1 MVETEV
7 HHCLQS
13 IASQPGALWAG
24 LLNRTRPGLIS
35 LNPEGILRKSEP
47 AESVLIEAIMTA
59 AAALSERLGLG
70 PSLDFEHRFEQ
81 GGLLIHTPDPSR
93 SLIVCHTR
101 EATVPLLRMTLRE
114 AARTLPPQDPVS
126 TPASFDTSAFP
137 DPGPLGSTTDFG
149 NPFAAQAPPHSL
161 VYNPFTS
168 A

>member
-1 MVETEV
+1 
-7 HHCLQS
+7 
-13 IASQPGALWAG
+13 
-24 LLNRTRPGLIS
+24 
-35 LNPEGILRKSEP
+35 
-47 AESVLIEAIMTA
+47 MTA
-59 AAALSERLGLG
+59 ASALSGRLGLG
-70 PSLDFEHRFEQ
+70 QSLDIEHRFEQ
-81 GGLLIHTPDPSR
+81 GGLLIHSPDPSR

>member
-1 MVETEV
+1 M
-7 HHCLQS
+7 
-13 IASQPGALWAG
+13 
-24 LLNRTRPGLIS
+24 NRTRPGLIS
-35 LNPEGILRKSEP
+35 LNPEGTLRKSEP

-93 SLIVCHTR
+93 SLILCHTR
-101 EATVPLLRMTLRE
+101 EATVPLLRMSLRE
-114 AARTLPPQDPVS
+114 AARTLPPQEPVS
-126 TPASFDTSAFP
+126 TPASFDTAAFP
-137 DPGPLGSTTDFG
+137 DPGPLDDMTDFG
-149 NPFAAQAPPHSL
+149 NPFAPQTPTHSL

>member
-1 MVETEV
+1 M
-7 HHCLQS
+7 
-13 IASQPGALWAG
+13 
-24 LLNRTRPGLIS
+24 NRTRPGLIS
-35 LNPEGILRKSEP
+35 LNPEGTLRKSEP

-59 AAALSERLGLG
+59 ASALSERLGLG

-93 SLIVCHTR
+93 SLILCHTR
-101 EATVPLLRMTLRE
+101 EATVPLLRMSLRE

-126 TPASFDTSAFP
+126 TPVSFDAAAFP
-137 DPGPLGSTTDFG
+137 DPGPLDGMTDFG
-149 NPFAAQAPPHSL
+149 NPFAPQAPTHSL

>member
-35 LNPEGILRKSEP
+35 LNPEGTLRKSEP

-59 AAALSERLGLG
+59 ASALSGRLGLG
-70 PSLDFEHRFEQ
+70 QSLDIEHRFEQ
-81 GGLLIHTPDPSR
+81 GGLLIHSPDPSR